1 MKHAELQEL
10 IQIVKELAQKSPS
23 RPIYPVIRDKDMR
36 PWLDQSERDFR
47 NDFKDFYRKEKNPI
61 A

>member
-10 IQIVKELAQKSPS
+10 IQIVKELAQQSPS
-23 RPIYPVIRDKDMR
+23 RPIYPVVRDKDMK

-47 NDFKDFYRKEKNPI
+47 NDFKEIFEKENEGY
-61 A
+61 